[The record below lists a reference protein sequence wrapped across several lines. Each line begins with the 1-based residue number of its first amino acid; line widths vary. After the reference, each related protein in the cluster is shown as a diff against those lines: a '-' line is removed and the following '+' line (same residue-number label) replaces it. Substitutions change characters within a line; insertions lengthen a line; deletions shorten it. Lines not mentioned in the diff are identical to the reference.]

1 MPYFH
6 VINGHHTHAT
16 TETDSP
22 APVLIMHL
30 ITGAVAFHALSCND
44 MENKGVCVCKCMCCC
59 K

>member
-1 MPYFH
+1 MG
-6 VINGHHTHAT
+6 ITHTHTT

-30 ITGAVAFHALSCND
+30 ITGAVAFHALRYKD

-59 K
+59 E